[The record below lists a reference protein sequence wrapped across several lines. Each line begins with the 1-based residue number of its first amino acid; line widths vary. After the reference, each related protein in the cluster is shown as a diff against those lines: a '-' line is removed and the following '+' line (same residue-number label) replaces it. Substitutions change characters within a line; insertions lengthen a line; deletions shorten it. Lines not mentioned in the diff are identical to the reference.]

1 MVRSTF
7 TAAALVLLLFG
18 TQVQARTVHRCV
30 RDGSVSVSTAPEPG
44 SRCTA
49 VEIDDASAKQPNPW
63 GSIGVVQG
71 KLYRR
76 EQDGRTVYGTRELP
90 GSIEVS
96 AFTVK
101 TPPGAPAHAGLGPM
115 GKPRL
120 DVYASQFRATAKATG
135 VEDAVLRAIAHAES
149 GFDRNALSPKGAQG
163 VMQLMPATAA
173 QYGVDD
179 PFASG
184 QSIRA
189 GGEHL
194 KGLIDLYDGDLTLV
208 AAAYNAGVGAL
219 ERYGGVPPYAETQAY
234 VAKVLALHQ
243 RYSEALEPQATPT
256 RARPGPN

>member
-1 MVRSTF
+1 MVRFSPFIATLLSL
-7 TAAALVLLLFG
+7 LVATG
-18 TQVQARTVHRCV
+18 VDARTVHRCL

-44 SRCTA
+44 SHCTA

-76 EQDGRTVYGTRELP
+76 EQDGRIVYGTRALP
-90 GSIEVS
+90 GSVEVL

-101 TPPGAPAHAGLGPM
+101 TPPGAPAHAGLGRV

-120 DVYASQFRATAKATG
+120 DEFAAQFRATAKATG

-173 QYGVDD
+173 QYGVED
-179 PFASG
+179 PYASD

-194 KGLIDLYDGDLTLV
+194 KGLIDRYDGDLTLV
-208 AAAYNAGVGAL
+208 AAAYNAGIGAL

-234 VAKVLALHQ
+234 VAKVLALHE
-243 RYSEALEPQATPT
+243 RYSEALAQPPT
-256 RARPGPN
+256 RASSAPN